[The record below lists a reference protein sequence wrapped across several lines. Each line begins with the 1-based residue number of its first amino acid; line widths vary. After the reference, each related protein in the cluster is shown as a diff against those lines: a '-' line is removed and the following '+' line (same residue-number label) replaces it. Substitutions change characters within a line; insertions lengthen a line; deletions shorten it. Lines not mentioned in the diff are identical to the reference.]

1 MDCIYLS
8 AGLGVRLKEAKPKQ
22 FITLLGKPI
31 FIYALE
37 VLERVDEVEKILL
50 MFHPDYRRM
59 YEKYLKNYNLSKIEL
74 VEGGK
79 TRQESVWNG
88 LQKVNSK
95 RVLIHE
101 AARPFISKEFL
112 LDLLEYR
119 ESAVV
124 PTIPIP
130 FSVAG
135 GETYMEQE
143 LERSKLH
150 NIQLP
155 QVFDTHVL
163 SRAHLKAQQENFIA
177 FEDGI
182 LVFRFGEKVRF
193 VEGLENNIKITTPL
207 DLVIAESLLKGVYQ

>member
-1 MDCIYLS
+1 
-8 AGLGVRLKEAKPKQ
+8 
-22 FITLLGKPI
+22 
-31 FIYALE
+31 
-37 VLERVDEVEKILL
+37 
-50 MFHPDYRRM
+50 
-59 YEKYLKNYNLSKIEL
+59 L
-74 VEGGK
+74 VEGGR

-88 LQKVNSK
+88 LQKVKSR

-112 LDLLEYR
+112 LDLLANNEP
-119 ESAVV
+119 AVV

-155 QVFDTHVL
+155 QLFDTEVL
-163 SRAHLKAQQENFIA
+163 RRAHQKARQENFVA

-182 LVFRFGEKVRF
+182 LVFRMGEKVRF